1 MFTWV
6 LQKKKVIWKINNNS
20 IALWIRLSGGTKDK
34 IIPLWKFLLFHFR
47 YATQVIIVIFISL
60 GGNLQS
66 TCFLKQLLS
75 WICRCC
81 CLVAQLC
88 LTLCDPMD
96 CSPSSSSVDG
106 FPRQEHWV
114 GCHFFPRASFQ
125 PRDQTCVSC
134 IGRRILYHGATKEA
148 SKLNCLRLI
157 LQFYKT
163 CIFGVSD
170 IGVLASSPACGT
182 FTDATL
188 NSRQDLAPFTQLFT
202 KATEGSALA
211 K

>member
-1 MFTWV
+1 MLSRFSHVQLFVT
-6 LQKKKVIWKINNNS
+6 
-20 IALWIRLSGGTKDK
+20 LWTVDSQA
-34 IIPLWKFLLFHFR
+34 LLFM
-47 YATQVIIVIFISL
+47 
-60 GGNLQS
+60 G
-66 TCFLKQLLS
+66 
-75 WICRCC
+75 
-81 CLVAQLC
+81 
-88 LTLCDPMD
+88 
-96 CSPSSSSVDG
+96 
-106 FPRQEHWV
+106 
-114 GCHFFPRASFQ
+114 RASFQ